1 MMQLAFYAPLK
12 DPGHPVPSGE
22 RTMARSLIT
31 ALEWGGATVTLAST
45 LRSRDGIGDQHIQL
59 QLMDRAQA
67 EVDRLVP
74 QGHLERW
81 QAWITYHNYYKA
93 PDLIGP
99 QVAQQLDIPY
109 LLIETSRA
117 RSRLTG
123 PWSHFAQAAEKASD
137 AANVIFY
144 LTHHDAE
151 AIERDKP
158 DAQHLI
164 HLPPFLAHETL
175 PEPSS
180 VDGPMLAAGMLR
192 HGDKFESYKIIAE
205 TLALLPPN
213 SWSLNIAGDGPA
225 RAEVDALMAP
235 FGSAVTFLGQLDRA
249 SMASAYTDASL
260 FFWPGV
266 NEAFGLVYLE
276 AQASGVPVVAQNR
289 PGVCD
294 VLARAAP
301 SAPHQGIAPLAAQIT
316 ELLSDTRL
324 RTQRG
329 AEARSHI
336 AAHHLL
342 PTAARTLQAGLAACG
357 VLP

>member
-1 MMQLAFYAPLK
+1 MQLAFYAPLK

-22 RTMARSLIT
+22 RTMARSLIA

-45 LRSRDGIGDQHIQL
+45 LRSRDGVGDRHVQRLVLDQ
-59 QLMDRAQA
+59 AQT
-67 EVDRLVP
+67 EISRLVP
-74 QGHLERW
+74 QGRLEGW
-81 QAWITYHNYYKA
+81 QAWVTYHNYYKA

-99 QVAQQLDIPY
+99 QVAQRLGIPY

-123 PWSHFAQAAEKASD
+123 PWSQFAEAAERASD

-144 LTHHDAE
+144 LTQHDAE
-151 AIERDKP
+151 AIERDRP

-175 PEPSS
+175 PAPSS
-180 VDGPMLAAGMLR
+180 GDGPMLVAGMLR

-205 TLALLPPN
+205 TLATLPPHG
-213 SWSLNIAGDGPA
+213 WSLNIAGDGPA
-225 RAEVDALMAP
+225 RPEVEALMSA
-235 FGSAVTFLGQLDRA
+235 FGPAVTFLGQLDRA
-249 SMASAYTDASL
+249 SMARAYRDASL
-260 FFWPGV
+260 LFWPGV

-276 AQASGVPVVAQNR
+276 AQASGLPVVAQNR

-301 SAPHQGIAPLAAQIT
+301 SAPHQGVAPLAAQIT
-316 ELLSDTRL
+316 ELLTDTRL
-324 RTQRG
+324 RAQRG
-329 AEARSHI
+329 AEARRHI

>member
-1 MMQLAFYAPLK
+1 MQLAFYAPLK
-12 DPGHPVPSGE
+12 DPSHPVPSGE
-22 RTMARSLIT
+22 RTMARSLIA

-45 LRSRDGIGDQHIQL
+45 LRSRDGVGDRHVQRLVLDQ
-59 QLMDRAQA
+59 AQT
-67 EVDRLVP
+67 EISRLVP
-74 QGHLERW
+74 QGRLEGW
-81 QAWITYHNYYKA
+81 QAWVTYHNYYKA

-99 QVAQQLDIPY
+99 QVAQRLGIPY

-123 PWSHFAQAAEKASD
+123 PWSQFAEAAERASD
-137 AANVIFY
+137 AANIIFY
-144 LTHHDAE
+144 LTQHDAE
-151 AIERDKP
+151 AIERDRP
-158 DAQHLI
+158 AAQHLI

-175 PEPSS
+175 PAPSS
-180 VDGPMLAAGMLR
+180 GDGPMLAAGMLR

-205 TLALLPPN
+205 TLATLPPHD
-213 SWSLNIAGDGPA
+213 WSLNIAGDGPA
-225 RAEVDALMAP
+225 RPEVEALMSA
-235 FGSAVTFLGQLDRA
+235 FGPAVTFLGQLDRT
-249 SMASAYTDASL
+249 SMARAYRDASL

-276 AQASGVPVVAQNR
+276 AQASGLPVVAQNR

-301 SAPHQGIAPLAAQIT
+301 SAPHQGVAPLAAQIT
-316 ELLSDTRL
+316 ELLTDTRL

-329 AEARSHI
+329 AEARRHI

>member
-1 MMQLAFYAPLK
+1 
-12 DPGHPVPSGE
+12 
-22 RTMARSLIT
+22 MARSLIA

-45 LRSRDGIGDQHIQL
+45 LRSRDGVGDRHVQRLVLDQ
-59 QLMDRAQA
+59 AQT
-67 EVDRLVP
+67 EISRLVP
-74 QGHLERW
+74 QGRLEGW
-81 QAWITYHNYYKA
+81 QAWVTYHNYYKA

-99 QVAQQLDIPY
+99 QVAQRLGIPY

-123 PWSHFAQAAEKASD
+123 PWSQFAEAAERASD

-144 LTHHDAE
+144 LTQHDAE
-151 AIERDKP
+151 AIERDRP

-175 PEPSS
+175 PAPSS
-180 VDGPMLAAGMLR
+180 GDGPMLVAGMLR

-205 TLALLPPN
+205 TLATLPPHG
-213 SWSLNIAGDGPA
+213 WSLNIAGDGPA
-225 RAEVDALMAP
+225 RPEVEALMSA
-235 FGSAVTFLGQLDRA
+235 FGPAVTFLGQLDRA
-249 SMASAYTDASL
+249 SMARAYRDASL

-276 AQASGVPVVAQNR
+276 AQASGLPVVAQNR

-301 SAPHQGIAPLAAQIT
+301 SAPHQGVAPLAAQIT
-316 ELLSDTRL
+316 ELLTDTRL
-324 RTQRG
+324 RAQRG
-329 AEARSHI
+329 AEARRHI

>member
-1 MMQLAFYAPLK
+1 MQLAFYAPLK

-22 RTMARSLIT
+22 RTMARSLIA

-45 LRSRDGIGDQHIQL
+45 LRSRDGVGDRHVQRLVLDQ
-59 QLMDRAQA
+59 AQT
-67 EVDRLVP
+67 EISRLVP
-74 QGHLERW
+74 QGRLEGW
-81 QAWITYHNYYKA
+81 QAWVTYHNYYKA

-99 QVAQQLDIPY
+99 QVAQRLGIPY

-123 PWSHFAQAAEKASD
+123 PWSQFAEAAERASD

-144 LTHHDAE
+144 LTQHDAE
-151 AIERDKP
+151 AIERDRP

-175 PEPSS
+175 PAPSS
-180 VDGPMLAAGMLR
+180 GDGPMLAAGMLR

-205 TLALLPPN
+205 TLATLPPHG
-213 SWSLNIAGDGPA
+213 WSLNIAGDGPA
-225 RAEVDALMAP
+225 RPEVEALMSA
-235 FGSAVTFLGQLDRA
+235 FGPAVTFLGQLDRT
-249 SMASAYTDASL
+249 SMARAYRDASL

-276 AQASGVPVVAQNR
+276 AQASGLPVVAQNR

-301 SAPHQGIAPLAAQIT
+301 SAPHQGVAPLAAQIT
-316 ELLSDTRL
+316 ELLTDTRL
-324 RTQRG
+324 RTRRS
-329 AEARSHI
+329 AEARRHI

>member
-1 MMQLAFYAPLK
+1 MQLAFYAPLK

-22 RTMARSLIT
+22 RTMARSLIA

-45 LRSRDGIGDQHIQL
+45 LRSRDGVGDRHVQRLVLDQ
-59 QLMDRAQA
+59 AQT
-67 EVDRLVP
+67 EISRLVP
-74 QGHLERW
+74 QGRLEGW
-81 QAWITYHNYYKA
+81 QAWVTYHNYYKA

-99 QVAQQLDIPY
+99 QVAQRLGIPY

-123 PWSHFAQAAEKASD
+123 PWSQFAEAAERASD
-137 AANVIFY
+137 AANIIFY
-144 LTHHDAE
+144 LTQHDAE
-151 AIERDKP
+151 AIERDRP
-158 DAQHLI
+158 AAQHLI

-175 PEPSS
+175 PAPSS
-180 VDGPMLAAGMLR
+180 GDGPMLAAGMLR

-205 TLALLPPN
+205 TLATLPPHD
-213 SWSLNIAGDGPA
+213 WSLNIAGDGPA
-225 RAEVDALMAP
+225 RPEVEALMSA
-235 FGSAVTFLGQLDRA
+235 FGPAVTFLGQLDRT
-249 SMASAYTDASL
+249 SMARAYRDASL

-276 AQASGVPVVAQNR
+276 AQASGLPVVAQNR

-301 SAPHQGIAPLAAQIT
+301 SAPHQGVAPLAAQIT
-316 ELLSDTRL
+316 ELLTDTRL

-329 AEARSHI
+329 AEARRHI

>member
-1 MMQLAFYAPLK
+1 MQLAFYAPLK

-22 RTMARSLIT
+22 RTMARSLIA

-45 LRSRDGIGDQHIQL
+45 LRSRDGVGDRHVQRLVLDQ
-59 QLMDRAQA
+59 AQT
-67 EVDRLVP
+67 EISRLVP
-74 QGHLERW
+74 QGRLEGW
-81 QAWITYHNYYKA
+81 QAWVTYHNYYKA

-99 QVAQQLDIPY
+99 QVAQRLGIPY

-123 PWSHFAQAAEKASD
+123 PWSQFAEAAERASD

-144 LTHHDAE
+144 LTQHDAE
-151 AIERDKP
+151 AIERDRP

-175 PEPSS
+175 PAPSS
-180 VDGPMLAAGMLR
+180 GDGPMLAAGMLR

-205 TLALLPPN
+205 TLATLPPHG
-213 SWSLNIAGDGPA
+213 WSLNIAGDGPA
-225 RAEVDALMAP
+225 RPEVEALMSA
-235 FGSAVTFLGQLDRA
+235 FGPAVTFLGQLDRA
-249 SMASAYTDASL
+249 SMATAYRDASL

-276 AQASGVPVVAQNR
+276 AQASGLPVVAQNR

-301 SAPHQGIAPLAAQIT
+301 SAPHQGVAPLAAQIT
-316 ELLSDTRL
+316 ELLTDTRL
-324 RTQRG
+324 RTRRS
-329 AEARSHI
+329 AEARRHI

>member
-59 QLMDRAQA
+59 QLMDHAQA

-151 AIERDKP
+151 AIERDRP

-301 SAPHQGIAPLAAQIT
+301 SAPHQGVAPLAAQIT

>member
-1 MMQLAFYAPLK
+1 MQLAFYAPLK

-22 RTMARSLIT
+22 RTMARSLIA
-31 ALEWGGATVTLAST
+31 ALEWGGTTVTLAST
-45 LRSRDGIGDQHIQL
+45 LRSRDGVGDRHVQRLVLDQ
-59 QLMDRAQA
+59 AQT
-67 EVDRLVP
+67 EISRLVP
-74 QGHLERW
+74 QGRLEGW
-81 QAWITYHNYYKA
+81 QAWVTYHNYYKA

-99 QVAQQLDIPY
+99 QVAQRLGIPY

-123 PWSHFAQAAEKASD
+123 PWSQFAEAAERASD

-144 LTHHDAE
+144 LTQHDAE
-151 AIERDKP
+151 AIERDRP
-158 DAQHLI
+158 AAQHLI

-175 PEPSS
+175 PAPSS
-180 VDGPMLAAGMLR
+180 GDGPMLAAGMLR

-205 TLALLPPN
+205 TLATLPPHG
-213 SWSLNIAGDGPA
+213 WSLNIAGDGPA
-225 RAEVDALMAP
+225 RPEVEALMSA
-235 FGSAVTFLGQLDRA
+235 FGPAVTFLGQLDRA
-249 SMASAYTDASL
+249 SMARAYRDASL

-276 AQASGVPVVAQNR
+276 AQASGLPVVAQNR
-289 PGVCD
+289 PGVRD

-301 SAPHQGIAPLAAQIT
+301 SAPHQGVAPLAAQIT
-316 ELLSDTRL
+316 ELLTDTRL
-324 RTQRG
+324 RTRRG
-329 AEARSHI
+329 AEARRHI

>member
-1 MMQLAFYAPLK
+1 MQLAFYAPLK
-12 DPGHPVPSGE
+12 DPSHPVPSGE
-22 RTMARSLIT
+22 RTMARSLIA

-45 LRSRDGIGDQHIQL
+45 LRSRDGVGDRHVQRLVLDQ
-59 QLMDRAQA
+59 AQT
-67 EVDRLVP
+67 EISRLVP
-74 QGHLERW
+74 QGRLEGW
-81 QAWITYHNYYKA
+81 QAWVTYHNYYKA

-99 QVAQQLDIPY
+99 QVAQRLGIPY

-123 PWSHFAQAAEKASD
+123 PWSQFAEAAERASD

-144 LTHHDAE
+144 LTQHDAE
-151 AIERDKP
+151 AIERDRP

-175 PEPSS
+175 PAPSS
-180 VDGPMLAAGMLR
+180 GDGPMLVAGMLR

-205 TLALLPPN
+205 TLATLPPHG
-213 SWSLNIAGDGPA
+213 WSLNIAGDGPA
-225 RAEVDALMAP
+225 RPEVEALMSA
-235 FGSAVTFLGQLDRA
+235 FGPAVTFLGQLDRA
-249 SMASAYTDASL
+249 SMARAYRDASL

-276 AQASGVPVVAQNR
+276 AQASGLPVVAQNR

-301 SAPHQGIAPLAAQIT
+301 SAPHQGVAPLAAQIT
-316 ELLSDTRL
+316 ELLTDTRL
-324 RTQRG
+324 RAQRG
-329 AEARSHI
+329 AEARRHI

>member
-1 MMQLAFYAPLK
+1 MQLAFYAPLK

-22 RTMARSLIT
+22 RTMARSLIA

-45 LRSRDGIGDQHIQL
+45 LRSRDGVGDRHVQRLVLDQ
-59 QLMDRAQA
+59 AQT
-67 EVDRLVP
+67 EISRLVP
-74 QGHLERW
+74 QGRLERW
-81 QAWITYHNYYKA
+81 QAWVTYHNYYKA

-99 QVAQQLDIPY
+99 QVAQRLGIPY

-123 PWSHFAQAAEKASD
+123 PWSQFAEAAERASD

-144 LTHHDAE
+144 LTQHDAE
-151 AIERDKP
+151 AIERDRP
-158 DAQHLI
+158 AAQHLI

-175 PEPSS
+175 PAPSS
-180 VDGPMLAAGMLR
+180 GDGPMLAAGMLR

-205 TLALLPPN
+205 TLATLPPHG
-213 SWSLNIAGDGPA
+213 WSLNIAGDGPA
-225 RAEVDALMAP
+225 RPEVEALMSA
-235 FGSAVTFLGQLDRA
+235 FGPAVTFLGQLDRT
-249 SMASAYTDASL
+249 SMARAYRDASL

-276 AQASGVPVVAQNR
+276 AQASGLPVVAQNR

-301 SAPHQGIAPLAAQIT
+301 SAPHQGVAPLAAQIT
-316 ELLSDTRL
+316 ELLTDTRL
-324 RTQRG
+324 RTRRS
-329 AEARSHI
+329 AEARRHI

>member
-1 MMQLAFYAPLK
+1 MQLAFYAPLK

-22 RTMARSLIT
+22 RTMARSLIA
-31 ALEWGGATVTLAST
+31 ALEWGGTTVTLAST
-45 LRSRDGIGDQHIQL
+45 LRSRDGVGDRHVQRLVLDQ
-59 QLMDRAQA
+59 AQT
-67 EVDRLVP
+67 EISRLVP
-74 QGHLERW
+74 QGRLEGW
-81 QAWITYHNYYKA
+81 QAWVTYHNYYKA

-99 QVAQQLDIPY
+99 QVAQRLGIPY

-123 PWSHFAQAAEKASD
+123 PWSQFAEAAERASD

-144 LTHHDAE
+144 LTQHDAE
-151 AIERDKP
+151 AIERDRP
-158 DAQHLI
+158 AAQHLI

-175 PEPSS
+175 PAPSS
-180 VDGPMLAAGMLR
+180 GDGPMLAAGMLR

-205 TLALLPPN
+205 TLATLPPHG
-213 SWSLNIAGDGPA
+213 WSLNIAGDGPA
-225 RAEVDALMAP
+225 RPEVEALMSA
-235 FGSAVTFLGQLDRA
+235 FGPAVTFLGQLDRA
-249 SMASAYTDASL
+249 SMARAYRDASL

-276 AQASGVPVVAQNR
+276 AQASGLPVVAQNR

-301 SAPHQGIAPLAAQIT
+301 SAPHQGVAPLAAQIT
-316 ELLSDTRL
+316 ELLTDTRL
-324 RTQRG
+324 RTRRG
-329 AEARSHI
+329 AEARRHI

>member
-151 AIERDKP
+151 AIERDRP

-301 SAPHQGIAPLAAQIT
+301 SAPHQGVAPLAAQIT

>member
-1 MMQLAFYAPLK
+1 MQLAFYAPLK

-22 RTMARSLIT
+22 RTMARSLIA

-45 LRSRDGIGDQHIQL
+45 LRSRDGVGDRHVQRLVLDQ
-59 QLMDRAQA
+59 AQT
-67 EVDRLVP
+67 EISRLVP
-74 QGHLERW
+74 QGRLEGW
-81 QAWITYHNYYKA
+81 QAWVTYHNYYKA

-99 QVAQQLDIPY
+99 QVAQRLGIPY

-123 PWSHFAQAAEKASD
+123 PWSQFAEAAERASD

-144 LTHHDAE
+144 LTQHDAE
-151 AIERDKP
+151 AIERDRP

-175 PEPSS
+175 PAPSS
-180 VDGPMLAAGMLR
+180 GDGPMLVAGMLR

-205 TLALLPPN
+205 TLATLPPHG
-213 SWSLNIAGDGPA
+213 WSLNIAGDGPA
-225 RAEVDALMAP
+225 RPEVEALMSA
-235 FGSAVTFLGQLDRA
+235 FGPAVTFLGQLDRT
-249 SMASAYTDASL
+249 SMARAYRDASL

-276 AQASGVPVVAQNR
+276 AQASGLPVVAQNR

-301 SAPHQGIAPLAAQIT
+301 SAPHQGVAPLAAQIT
-316 ELLSDTRL
+316 ELLTDTRL
-324 RTQRG
+324 RAQRG
-329 AEARSHI
+329 AEARRHI